1 MLTRH
6 VEKDRGGNKHD
17 RQEFYP
23 PDEVTLQDLAGHIE
37 HVCNLAGNAFHAAI
51 GGDTD
56 GQGGAEGAPFD
67 VVTVADYQ
75 KAAEV
80 LAERGCKD
88 DNVKNVTYR
97 NWQRFFE
104 VSLPAA

>member
-6 VEKDRGGNKHD
+6 VEKDWGGNKHD

-37 HVCNLAGNAFHAAI
+37 HVCKLAVNAFHAAI

-56 GQGGAEGAPFD
+56 GRRGAEGAPFQAD
-67 VVTVADYQ
+67 TIADYQ
-75 KAAEV
+75 NVAEV
-80 LAERGCKD
+80 LTE
-88 DNVKNVTYR
+88 
-97 NWQRFFE
+97 
-104 VSLPAA
+104 SAAAKTTTSRT